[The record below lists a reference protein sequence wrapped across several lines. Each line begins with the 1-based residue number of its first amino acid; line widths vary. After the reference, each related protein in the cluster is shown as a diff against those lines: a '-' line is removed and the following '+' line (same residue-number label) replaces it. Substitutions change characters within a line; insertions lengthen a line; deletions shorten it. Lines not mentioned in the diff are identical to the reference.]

1 MRHAL
6 CPLPH
11 AQSSNLNPFIAS
23 EFQFPSFPLSALS
36 HILTF
41 STSQLL
47 FPPSAFPFPNSHFRL
62 SHFLLCLTFSP
73 SHLLTFSTSQLL
85 FPPSAFPFPNSHFRL
100 SHFLLFLTFSH
111 SHLLTFSTSQLL
123 TFCPFSLPPSPS
135 HLLTFCPF
143 PLPPFPPSALRLPTY
158 DFFKSGYPPATPTL
172 STRSCRAG
180 CCPGRNEYR
189 PLRYAAAGG

>member
-1 MRHAL
+1 MRYAL
-6 CPLPH
+6 CPMLSPRTSIL
-11 AQSSNLNPFIAS
+11 SS
-23 EFQFPSFPLSALS
+23 
-36 HILTF
+36 H
-41 STSQLL
+41 
-47 FPPSAFPFPNSHFRL
+47 PNSNFRL
-62 SHFLLCLTFSP
+62 FHFLLCLTFSHSQLPNFSFPLPHSLFRIPTSAFPTFCFFSPSHILTFSPSQLPNFSPSVHSP
-73 SHLLTFSTSQLL
+73 SHLLPPTF
-85 FPPSAFPFPNSHFRL
+85 
-100 SHFLLFLTFSH
+100 
-111 SHLLTFSTSQLL
+111 
-123 TFCPFSLPPSPS
+123 SPS

>member
-36 HILTF
+36 HI
-41 STSQLL
+41 
-47 FPPSAFPFPNSHFRL
+47 
-62 SHFLLCLTFSP
+62 
-73 SHLLTFSTSQLL
+73 LTFSTSQLL